1 MYLPRIKELRRAYG
15 FEEVAIVPGEVTINP
30 ELANTTFALGQ
41 HTFPVPF
48 IASAMDGVV
57 DPAMAIR
64 MHELGGLGVLNI
76 EGVHGRYED
85 PDPILE
91 EIANASEAEAT
102 PLFQKV
108 YTTPIKDEAVAACI
122 SRIKDGGA
130 VCAISVTPQNT
141 KRVAPIAVEAGA
153 DILVVQSTV
162 TTARH
167 VSRSY
172 KGLIFQEL
180 CQQVPIPVVVGN
192 SVGFNTSL
200 ELMETG
206 IAGLLVGVGPGAAC
220 TSREVLGIGVPQITA
235 TLECAAAREEYV
247 RRTGRDVAI
256 ITDGGLRT
264 GGDICKA
271 IASGADA
278 IMLGTPLAQAQE
290 APGKWL
296 QLGHGQPP
304 PRPPKGHPNPGR
316 DPGFAQGD
324 SSRPILRRR
333 RHHEPGR
340 GAAHGHGHVRR
351 ADHQGHAPG
360 GDDHR
365 PLDKDRGQ
373 DLPDAAGR
381 RLPQLSLFARRP
393 VMAERLLMGDRF
405 PNVTLDLT
413 TGGSVSLPGG
423 VSTRYFVLLFY
434 RADW

>member
-30 ELANTTFALGQ
+30 ELANTTFSLGQ
-41 HTFPVPF
+41 HSFSMPL

-57 DPAMAIR
+57 DPAMAVM
-64 MHELGGLGVLNI
+64 MHEFGGLGVLNL
-76 EGVHGRYED
+76 EGIHGRYENPSD
-85 PDPILE
+85 ILE
-91 EIANASEAEAT
+91 EISHASEDEIT
-102 PLFQKV
+102 PLFQKI
-108 YTTPIKDEAVAACI
+108 YSTPIKDEAIAGCI
-122 SRIKDGGA
+122 TRIKDGGA
-130 VCAISVTPQNT
+130 VCAVSVTPQNT
-141 KRVAPIAVEAGA
+141 KRVSPIAVEAGA

-192 SVGFNTSL
+192 SVGFNTAL

-235 TLECAAAREEYV
+235 TLECAAARDEYV

-278 IMLGTPLAQAQE
+278 IMLGTPLAQAHE
-290 APGKWL
+290 APG
-296 QLGHGQPP
+296 LGYNWGMASP
-304 PRPPKGHPNPGR
+304 HP
-316 DPGFAQGD
+316 
-324 SSRPILRRR
+324 
-333 RHHEPGR
+333 
-340 GAAHGHGHVRR
+340 
-351 ADHQGHAPG
+351 
-360 GDDHR
+360 
-365 PLDKDRGQ
+365 
-373 DLPDAAGR
+373 DLPRGTR
-381 RLPQLSLFARRP
+381 IKVGTRGSLKEILLGPSSVADGTMNLVGALRTA
-393 VMAERLLMGDRF
+393 MGMCGALTIKDMHQAEMIIAPSIKTEGKVFQMQQKANSR
-405 PNVTLDLT
+405 N
-413 TGGSVSLPGG
+413 
-423 VSTRYFVLLFY
+423 
-434 RADW
+434 